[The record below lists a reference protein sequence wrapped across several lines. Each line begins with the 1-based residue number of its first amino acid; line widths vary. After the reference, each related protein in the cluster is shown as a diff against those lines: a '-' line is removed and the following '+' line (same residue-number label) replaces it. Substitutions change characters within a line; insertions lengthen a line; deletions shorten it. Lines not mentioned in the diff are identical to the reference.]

1 MEWVWRDWEHEEAIT
16 RDSDLPSKDEG
27 KMTTLYIIDG
37 QDKRRALEFTEGSLL
52 VGRDAGCDLQVKDH
66 FVSRKHL
73 KISRRRERILVKD
86 LNSRNGTFV
95 NGDAIPPGVEVEL
108 REGVPLVIGM
118 TVLCFGEGCAEE
130 IQDFLCSIDV
140 STLETEESEGLDEDR
155 PLTAQRNMELML
167 RVSDLL
173 TRSRNIRDTL
183 EEILDCIF
191 NLLVRIDRTAIIL
204 LEPDKPKI
212 KEVMYRIREGVKD
225 QRFSTEVLEH
235 VIQLKEGFMISD
247 ADTQEGGGVPDTLKL
262 LHIKSVMC
270 IPLMSGSKLMGAL
283 YVDSI
288 TKPYGFRGEDLH
300 LLNAVSSPVAMAIEN
315 ALIHSGLSGSGEGKG
330 FSR

>member
-1 MEWVWRDWEHEEAIT
+1 
-16 RDSDLPSKDEG
+16 
-27 KMTTLYIIDG
+27 MTTLYIFDG
-37 QDKRRALEFTEGSLL
+37 QDKRRALEFTEGPLV

-73 KISRRRERILVKD
+73 KISRWGETILVKD

-108 REGVPLVIGM
+108 PEGVPLVIGM

-130 IQDFLCSIDV
+130 IQDFLGFISV
-140 STLETEESEGLDEDR
+140 SGLETEEPDGLNGDR
-155 PLTAQRNMELML
+155 PLTAQRNMELMI

-183 EEILDCIF
+183 EEILDCVF
-191 NLLVRIDRTAIIL
+191 NLLVRIDRAVIIL
-204 LEPDKPKI
+204 LEPDKAKI
-212 KEVMYRIREGVKD
+212 KEVIYRMREGVND

-247 ADTQEGGGVPDTLKL
+247 AGTQEGENVPDTLKL

-270 IPLMSGSKLMGAL
+270 VPLMSRSKLMGAL

-300 LLNAVSSPVAMAIEN
+300 LLSAVSSPVAMAIEN
-315 ALIHSGLSGSGEGKG
+315 ALLHPGQSGPREGIG